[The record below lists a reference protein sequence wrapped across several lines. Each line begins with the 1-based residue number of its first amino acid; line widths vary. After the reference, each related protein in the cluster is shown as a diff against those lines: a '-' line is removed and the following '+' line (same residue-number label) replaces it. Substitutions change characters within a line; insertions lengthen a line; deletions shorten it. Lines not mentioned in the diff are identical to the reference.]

1 MSSYQ
6 VESEVN
12 CVIAKFAQTLSRL
25 VNTCSWKKQTNVV
38 FSCVQVSSDLLDID
52 GSEEE
57 ESVYIYVR
65 TLSQLTTHHPSRLVM
80 VSSLTLP
87 CTPTQPDVAVTV
99 TTNGE
104 DVTDKFQYDPTIGFW
119 PAAITSL
126 ASTSFTCYFT
136 LDDQTESLSVKVLSR
151 AGEKVGAEELEVTVT
166 SQTKQTDRLQLVC
179 KVFRHQQRQVE
190 IVDIYWQLPAL
201 DGQQLHKDD
210 IVMMMRDRFT
220 LEEVE
225 LDSVIVSTL
234 VIEEVDEDDQGVYS
248 CRVETIDGKIFEAE
262 TFVNVDSIPSELIT
276 ILPTETGQS
285 NMIPNNSDNAAQ
297 VGSLL
302 SVFVYICGLLHI
314 FYR

>member
-1 MSSYQ
+1 M
-6 VESEVN
+6 
-12 CVIAKFAQTLSRL
+12 
-25 VNTCSWKKQTNVV
+25 
-38 FSCVQVSSDLLDID
+38 
-52 GSEEE
+52 
-57 ESVYIYVR
+57 YIYVR

-302 SVFVYICGLLHI
+302 SVFVYICGLLHV